1 MGGRQ
6 RHEHGRARADVKSNT
21 AALDG
26 RPESAPNLR
35 ADLAAIDGR
44 PIGRSDVWADGCSGS
59 GAVFRAES
67 APDLRAV
74 ARADGKPCAHDELAT
89 NSSTD
94 DRTTEPRAVDRA
106 DAAPDASADDA

>member
-1 MGGRQ
+1 MGVESDVSNGDATADAKS
-6 RHEHGRARADVKSNT
+6 HAETYARADVKSNT

-26 RPESAPNLR
+26 RP
-35 ADLAAIDGR
+35 
-44 PIGRSDVWADGCSGS
+44 
-59 GAVFRAES
+59 ES